1 MTIKTLEYIH
11 KVLKKAEKRAETTY
25 KNADKLLDEYTA
37 NNGDITLIN
46 SQKKAVEKYR
56 REYFEAI
63 DILEEFEDTNF
74 KG

>member
-11 KVLKKAEKRAETTY
+11 KQLKKAEKRAETTY
-25 KNADKLLDEYTA
+25 KNAHKLLDEYTA
-37 NNGDITLIN
+37 NNGDITLLK
-46 SQKKAVEKYR
+46 SQKKAVELYR

-63 DILEEFEDTNF
+63 DALEEFEATKL